1 MRMRATCE
9 ARRPSVCPSASTTY
23 HLRTISPSLGKY
35 VDMKLSQ
42 IEKAAKEDRSLIL
55 PTRTPGPSGGQPH
68 DYQSLYDSLPCKQM
82 STHSWD
88 RSANHRVSLAPE
100 RKVTP
105 ESTIAEKMT
114 LQGFSVRSPANTCA
128 WSRYFPLPSHRMEL
142 PIHPLGLPNWLPL
155 TSPNFTERSTGP

>member
-1 MRMRATCE
+1 MPVVLIFSALITMTWSPVSINGVYRGFSLPMRMRATCE

-68 DYQSLYDSLPCKQM
+68 DCQSLKDSLVCK
-82 STHSWD
+82 
-88 RSANHRVSLAPE
+88 
-100 RKVTP
+100 
-105 ESTIAEKMT
+105 
-114 LQGFSVRSPANTCA
+114 
-128 WSRYFPLPSHRMEL
+128 
-142 PIHPLGLPNWLPL
+142 
-155 TSPNFTERSTGP
+155 